1 VAVSEVPTATG
12 LQVRVI
18 NSVVKKCEVKS
29 KFYEAFR
36 GDGYPEA
43 FAYRQK
49 VVVLFQKMDGVDV
62 ALYCMYV
69 QEYGE
74 ECPLPNR

>member
-1 VAVSEVPTATG
+1 MPVSEVPTATG

-18 NSVVKKCEVKS
+18 NSVIKKCEVKT

-36 GDGYPEA
+36 VDGYPEA

-62 ALYCMYV
+62 ALYCMYL

-74 ECPLPNR
+74 DCPPPNR